1 MGLFDLFK
9 TKNTGLTEEQRKWNK
24 MWELGEYEDGYMEYE
39 TEDSQE
45 IAEEADVTEEV

>member
-24 MWELGEYEDGYMEYE
+24 MWELWVGGRTGRFPLCGID
-39 TEDSQE
+39 DLPK
-45 IAEEADVTEEV
+45 